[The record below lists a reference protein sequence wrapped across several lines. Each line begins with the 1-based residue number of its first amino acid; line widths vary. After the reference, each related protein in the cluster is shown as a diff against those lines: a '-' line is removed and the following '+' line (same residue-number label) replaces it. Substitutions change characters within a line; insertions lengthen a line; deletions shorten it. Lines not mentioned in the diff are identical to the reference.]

1 MTKSD
6 DTRMR
11 VVAPAAQRLLAA
23 VDRLVAAAENDE
35 TRDRLLGLQVLNT
48 SDKDYLNH
56 LERESHIVALPHG
69 EVTKRSELADDLRY
83 RLGEG

>member
-23 VDRLVAAAENDE
+23 VDRLVAAAESDE
-35 TRDRLLGLQVLNT
+35 TMDRLLGLQVDNA
-48 SDKDYLNH
+48 SDEDYLDH
-56 LERESHIVALPHG
+56 LEKESQIVALPNG
-69 EVTKRSELADDLRY
+69 EVTKLSELADELRY